1 MIEKFILRSYIEKFI
16 EKLRKKL
23 QKRIEELSRKSVKV
37 LIRERREN
45 LNFEKFVVFSTEKLA
60 EKLSEN
66 LKFEEK
72 EVTLASKK
80 TVKKRE

>member
-1 MIEKFILRSYIEKFI
+1 M
-16 EKLRKKL
+16 
-23 QKRIEELSRKSVKV
+23 

-45 LNFEKFVVFSTEKLA
+45 LNFEKFVVFYTEKLA

-72 EVTLASKK
+72 EVALAGKK